1 MKITVVK
8 SRVYLIGSYDL
19 MQSQLKI
26 LNYSMKI
33 IKKNEINN
41 YDVSNFP
48 KIIDIKT
55 NFKNPFKVSK
65 DASDLIYKSLNLSH
79 KLALRDDVLGVIN
92 CPIDKKLLKKINM
105 VLQNFSPQ
113 NVN

>member
-1 MKITVVK
+1 MKKIILVIGDPNSINVEIIYKSLMKIKKSVK

-19 MQSQLKI
+19 MQSQAKNTQLFYE
-26 LNYSMKI
+26 NH
-33 IKKNEINN
+33 KKNEINN

-65 DASDLIYKSLNLSH
+65 KMLLI
-79 KLALRDDVLGVIN
+79 
-92 CPIDKKLLKKINM
+92 
-105 VLQNFSPQ
+105 
-113 NVN
+113 

>member
-1 MKITVVK
+1 
-8 SRVYLIGSYDL
+8 

-65 DASDLIYKSLNLSH
+65 KDASDLIYKSLNLSH

-92 CPIDKKLLKKINM
+92 CPIDKKLLRKINM